1 MKIFKDYPQALRFA
15 FALQAH
21 PGEGGASNSSMVK
34 LALNEADAKIPGV
47 ALDGPTLTMIGEF
60 APKLRDAVALG
71 LPRYDAQ
78 TIIAKYSHD
87 WAAKRAAVAILQ
99 PYYRPALAP
108 YADNPRLIERMVTRH
123 YLASR
128 ERGPGWGVDD
138 ISRDFSCAVER
149 VANIGAAIE
158 TIARGMEQEALELL
172 ASRINLPTLEEVDV

>member
-1 MKIFKDYPQALRFA
+1 MKIFKDYPQALNFA
-15 FALQAH
+15 YSLAAH

-34 LALNEADAKIPGV
+34 LALNDAEVKVPGV
-47 ALDGPTLTMIGEF
+47 LLDGPTLTMIGEF
-60 APKLRDAVALG
+60 APKLRDAVSYG

-78 TIIAKYSHD
+78 TLIAKYSLD

-108 YADNPRLIERMVTRH
+108 YADDPRLVERMVTRH

-128 ERGPGWGVDD
+128 ERGASWNIDH

-158 TIARGMEQEALELL
+158 TIARGMEQEALALL
-172 ASRINLPTLEEVDV
+172 EGRINLPTLEEVDV